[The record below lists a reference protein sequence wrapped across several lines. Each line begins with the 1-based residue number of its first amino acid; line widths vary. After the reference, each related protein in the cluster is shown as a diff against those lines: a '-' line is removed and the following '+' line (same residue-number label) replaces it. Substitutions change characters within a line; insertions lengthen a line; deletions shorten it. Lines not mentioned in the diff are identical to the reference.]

1 MIAIATNRRYL
12 SSVRHFVIYLFSVRQ
27 SSDSSVLS
35 LHVLTLSLRYLCP
48 FKPSANS
55 VRPSCIVSGDEVK
68 ADDRVEGVEI
78 EDAGDSGIDITWSFF
93 DIV

>member
-27 SSDSSVLS
+27 SSDSSVFS
-35 LHVLTLSLRYLCP
+35 LQVLTLSLRYLCP
-48 FKPSANS
+48 FKPSANNL
-55 VRPSCIVSGDEVK
+55 RPSCEISGDEVA

-78 EDAGDSGIDITWSFF
+78 EEAGDSGIDMT
-93 DIV
+93 